1 MLAAP
6 RSSGSSKWERAAS
19 GDALVTKTVSDVPI
33 EIDAFGCGGHQ
44 ILKNGGWNA
53 EVAVNR
59 ASAKLQLERF
69 ISGVNGR
76 LEQGRIQ
83 RIETLGVGHGAIYIT
98 STPAAPKI
106 LDICHGLAAL
116 VSAKR

>member
-1 MLAAP
+1 MTPQNSSRAGGLALPLPQKKYWDIWHVLAAP

-19 GDALVTKTVSDVPI
+19 GDTLVTKTVSDVPI

-53 EVAVNR
+53 EVAVDR
-59 ASAKLQLERF
+59 ASTKLQLERF

-83 RIETLGVGHGAIYIT
+83 RIETL
-98 STPAAPKI
+98 
-106 LDICHGLAAL
+106 
-116 VSAKR
+116 